1 MSYGST
7 VVIDSPARPV
17 PVSLRSSAVSEL
29 LLCCSIVVICA
40 CSAMSLS
47 PKLDSNHVNPKSKG
61 LTRFNPEST
70 QGLTQGNPE
79 PTHGLDHATPALRPQ
94 PGIAGELGRDV
105 ADEGSSCWDVVPHI
119 CIFVKINREG
129 LEKYLRRRQIRA
141 RGG

>member
-70 QGLTQGNPE
+70 QGLTQVNPE
-79 PTHGLDHATPALRPQ
+79 PTHGLDRLTLALRPQ
-94 PGIAGELGRDV
+94 PGIAGDWDGMWPTRGQV
-105 ADEGSSCWDVVPHI
+105 AGTWYHI
-119 CIFVKINREG
+119 FT
-129 LEKYLRRRQIRA
+129 YLSR
-141 RGG
+141 